1 MAADSVTLLTRGLG
15 SSVEVPTDPTSER
28 ILDAALELCAESGVR
43 HLTMDDVAER
53 AGVGRMTVYRR
64 FGSRE
69 QLEEVLAVR
78 EARRCLAELDSTV
91 DPGAPV
97 PDQIAQG
104 LLTTLRLIR
113 EHPLLERMS
122 RVEPASALAAL
133 RDEGTS
139 IFAMSR
145 GFMAAR
151 IREGQKAGTVD
162 KAVDPEQAGEVLSR
176 IGFSFLLIP
185 ESSLPLQDD
194 ERMRELARTLIA
206 PILSHAPS
214 GSRRRSGGGRA

>member
-1 MAADSVTLLTRGLG
+1 MAGDSVTLLTRGFG
-15 SSVEVPTDPTSER
+15 SSVEVPADATSER
-28 ILDAALELCAESGVR
+28 ILDAALKICAESGVR

-113 EHPLLERMS
+113 EHPLLARMS
-122 RVEPASALAAL
+122 RVEPAAALAAL

-145 GFMAAR
+145 AFMATR
-151 IREGQKAGTVD
+151 IREGQKAGTVAG
-162 KAVDPEQAGEVLSR
+162 AVDPEQAGEVLSR

-185 ESSLPLQDD
+185 ESALPLGDD
-194 ERMRELARTLIA
+194 DQMRELARTLIA
-206 PILSHAPS
+206 PILARPK
-214 GSRRRSGGGRA
+214 

>member
-1 MAADSVTLLTRGLG
+1 
-15 SSVEVPTDPTSER
+15 
-28 ILDAALELCAESGVR
+28 
-43 HLTMDDVAER
+43 MDDVAER

-69 QLEEVLAVR
+69 RLEEMLAVR

-122 RVEPASALAAL
+122 RLEPASALVAL
-133 RDEGTS
+133 RDEKTAV
-139 IFAMSR
+139 FAMSR
-145 GFMAAR
+145 AFMAAR
-151 IREGQKAGTVD
+151 IREGQRAGTVD
-162 KAVDPEQAGEVLSR
+162 SSVDPEQAGELLVRL
-176 IGFSFLLIP
+176 GFSFLLIP
-185 ESSLPLQDD
+185 HSSLPLDD
-194 ERMRELARTLIA
+194 DRKMRELARTMIA
-206 PILSHAPS
+206 PILS
-214 GSRRRSGGGRA
+214 GDG

>member
-1 MAADSVTLLTRGLG
+1 MSGDAVNLLTRGLG
-15 SSVEVPTDPTSER
+15 SSVEVPADSTSER

-78 EARRCLAELDSTV
+78 EARRCLTELDSTV

-145 GFMAAR
+145 AFMAAR
-151 IREGQKAGTVD
+151 IREGKKAGTVD

-185 ESSLPLQDD
+185 ESALPLQDD
-194 ERMRELARTLIA
+194 EKMRELARTLIA
-206 PILSHAPS
+206 PILT
-214 GSRRRSGGGRA
+214 RSGK

>member
-1 MAADSVTLLTRGLG
+1 MIGDSVTLLARGFG
-15 SSVEVPTDPTSER
+15 SSVELPTDAISER

-43 HLTMDDVAER
+43 NLTMDDVAER

-122 RVEPASALAAL
+122 RVEPAAALAAL

-145 GFMAAR
+145 AFMAAR
-151 IREGQKAGTVD
+151 IREGKKAGTVD
-162 KAVDPEQAGEVLSR
+162 KAVDPEQAGELLSR
-176 IGFSFLLIP
+176 IGFSFLLLP
-185 ESSLPLQDD
+185 ESALPLQDD
-194 ERMRELARTLIA
+194 GKMREIARTLIA
-206 PILSHAPS
+206 PILTE
-214 GSRRRSGGGRA
+214 GSA

>member
-1 MAADSVTLLTRGLG
+1 MTGDSVTLLSRGFG
-15 SSVEVPTDPTSER
+15 SSVEVPTDAISER

-69 QLEEVLAVR
+69 KLEEVLAVR
-78 EARRCLAELDSTV
+78 EAHRCLVELDSTV

-122 RVEPASALAAL
+122 RVEPAAALAAL

-139 IFAMSR
+139 VFAMSR
-145 GFMAAR
+145 AFMATR

-162 KAVDPEQAGEVLSR
+162 ASVDPEQAGELLSR

-206 PILSHAPS
+206 PILTSES
-214 GSRRRSGGGRA
+214 K

>member
-1 MAADSVTLLTRGLG
+1 MTADSVTLLSRGFG
-15 SSVEVPTDPTSER
+15 STVEVPTDAASER

-69 QLEEVLAVR
+69 RLEEMLAVR

-122 RVEPASALAAL
+122 RVEPAAALAAL

-139 IFAMSR
+139 VFAMSR
-145 GFMAAR
+145 AFMATR
-151 IREGQKAGTVD
+151 IREGQKAGTVG
-162 KAVDPEQAGEVLSR
+162 AGVDAEQAGELLSR

-185 ESSLPLQDD
+185 ESALPLSDD

-206 PILSHAPS
+206 PILTRGAS
-214 GSRRRSGGGRA
+214 

>member
-1 MAADSVTLLTRGLG
+1 MTGDSVTLLTRGLG
-15 SSVEVPTDPTSER
+15 SSVEVPTDATSER

-53 AGVGRMTVYRR
+53 AEVGRMTVYRR

-122 RVEPASALAAL
+122 RVEPTAALAAL

-145 GFMAAR
+145 AFMAAR
-151 IREGQKAGTVD
+151 IREGKKAGTVAAD
-162 KAVDPEQAGEVLSR
+162 VDPEQAGEVLSR

-185 ESSLPLQDD
+185 ESALPLQDD
-194 ERMRELARTLIA
+194 EKMREIARTLIA
-206 PILSHAPS
+206 PILTRGAK
-214 GSRRRSGGGRA
+214 

>member
-1 MAADSVTLLTRGLG
+1 MAADSVTLLSRGFG
-15 SSVEVPTDPTSER
+15 SSVEVPTDAASER

-69 QLEEVLAVR
+69 RLEEVLAVR

-122 RVEPASALAAL
+122 RVEPAAALAAL

-139 IFAMSR
+139 VFAMSR
-145 GFMAAR
+145 AFMAAR
-151 IREGQKAGTVD
+151 IREGQKAGTVGTE
-162 KAVDPEQAGEVLSR
+162 VDPEQAGEVLSR
-176 IGFSFLLIP
+176 LGFSFLLIP
-185 ESSLPLQDD
+185 ESALPLEDD
-194 ERMRELARTLIA
+194 ERMRELARTLMA
-206 PILSHAPS
+206 PIL
-214 GSRRRSGGGRA
+214 GGGS

>member
-1 MAADSVTLLTRGLG
+1 MADSVTLLTRGFG
-15 SSVEVPTDPTSER
+15 SNVEVPEDATSER

-69 QLEEVLAVR
+69 RLEEVLAVR
-78 EARRCLAELDSTV
+78 EARRCLTELDSTV

-104 LLTTLRLIR
+104 MLTTLRLIR

-122 RVEPASALAAL
+122 RVEPAAALAAL
-133 RDEGTS
+133 REEGTS
-139 IFAMSR
+139 VFAMSR
-145 GFMAAR
+145 AFMATR
-151 IREGQKAGTVD
+151 IREGQRAGTVD
-162 KAVDPEQAGEVLSR
+162 AKIDPEQAGEVLAR

-185 ESSLPLQDD
+185 ESALPLSDD
-194 ERMRELARTLIA
+194 EGMRELGRTLIA
-206 PILSHAPS
+206 PILTQGAK
-214 GSRRRSGGGRA
+214 

>member
-1 MAADSVTLLTRGLG
+1 MAADSVNLLTRGLG
-15 SSVEVPTDPTSER
+15 SSVEVPSDATSER
-28 ILDAALELCAESGVR
+28 ILDAALDLCAESGVR

-133 RDEGTS
+133 RDEGPS

-145 GFMAAR
+145 AFMAAR
-151 IREGQKAGTVD
+151 IREGKKAGTVD
-162 KAVDPEQAGEVLSR
+162 KAVDPEQAGELLSR

-206 PILSHAPS
+206 PILGA
-214 GSRRRSGGGRA
+214 GK

>member
-1 MAADSVTLLTRGLG
+1 MSGDSVSLLQRGFG
-15 SSVEVPTDPTSER
+15 SSVEVPDDATSER

-69 QLEEVLAVR
+69 RLEEVLAVR

-104 LLTTLRLIR
+104 MLTTLRLIR

-122 RVEPASALAAL
+122 RVEPAAALAAL
-133 RDEGTS
+133 REEGTS
-139 IFAMSR
+139 VFAMSR
-145 GFMAAR
+145 AFMATR

-162 KAVDPEQAGEVLSR
+162 KKVDPDQAGEVLAR

-185 ESSLPLQDD
+185 ESALPLQDD
-194 ERMRELARTLIA
+194 EKMRELGRTLIA
-206 PILSHAPS
+206 PILAGP
-214 GSRRRSGGGRA
+214 A

>member
-1 MAADSVTLLTRGLG
+1 MTGDSVTLLTRGFG
-15 SSVEVPTDPTSER
+15 SSVEPPTDAMSER

-69 QLEEVLAVR
+69 RLEEVLAVR

-122 RVEPASALAAL
+122 RVEPVAALAAL

-145 GFMAAR
+145 AFMAAR
-151 IREGQKAGTVD
+151 IREGKKAGTVAAD
-162 KAVDPEQAGEVLSR
+162 VDPEQAGEVLSR

-185 ESSLPLQDD
+185 ESALPLQDD
-194 ERMRELARTLIA
+194 EKMRELARTLIA
-206 PILSHAPS
+206 PILTRGAK
-214 GSRRRSGGGRA
+214 

>member
-1 MAADSVTLLTRGLG
+1 MTGDSVSLLQRGFG
-15 SSVEVPTDPTSER
+15 SSVEPPTDATSER

-69 QLEEVLAVR
+69 RLEEVLAVR
-78 EARRCLAELDSTV
+78 EARRCLTELDSTV

-104 LLTTLRLIR
+104 MLTTLRLIR

-122 RVEPASALAAL
+122 RVEPAAALAAL
-133 RDEGTS
+133 RQEGTS
-139 IFAMSR
+139 VFAMSR
-145 GFMAAR
+145 AFIATR

-162 KAVDPEQAGEVLSR
+162 KQVDPEQAGEVLAR

-185 ESSLPLQDD
+185 ESALPLHDD
-194 ERMRELARTLIA
+194 EKMRELGRTLIA
-206 PILSHAPS
+206 PILGVGAK
-214 GSRRRSGGGRA
+214 